1 VWWFSR
7 QTLAA
12 GASTTPAAT
21 SAAASSTTT
30 ASAAT
35 PATTPTTTAGIQT
48 QAQQGPVGQPGTTP
62 LSPGGPTPYI
72 YTTTDANG
80 SYIPVTAT
88 FTPNFPS
95 TTPYTPTGSGTV
107 LGYSAWLSLVG
118 ASGTSPAAS
127 QAPNSASR
135 AGVGLSLLLGALSMA
150 IIVGRSI
157 VTLL

>member
-1 VWWFSR
+1 MWWSSR

-12 GASTTPAAT
+12 GATTPAAT
-21 SAAASSTTT
+21 SAVASSTSA

-35 PATTPTTTAGIQT
+35 PATTPTTTAGVQT
-48 QAQQGPVGQPGTTP
+48 QQGPVGQPGTTP

-88 FTPNFPS
+88 FTPAFPS

-107 LGYSAWLSLVG
+107 LGYSAWLSMVG

-150 IIVGRSI
+150 IVGVVGRSI
-157 VTLL
+157 VILL